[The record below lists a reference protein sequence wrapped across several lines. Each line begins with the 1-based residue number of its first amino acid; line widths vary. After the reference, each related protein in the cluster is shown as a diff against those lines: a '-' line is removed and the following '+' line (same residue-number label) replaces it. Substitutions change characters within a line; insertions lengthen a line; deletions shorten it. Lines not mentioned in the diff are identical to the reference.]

1 MNIVGKRNCLH
12 IILDR
17 NISKSILEQVPNS
30 VGFAIEIH
38 RIRGKNTAHAR
49 RYLLMRIVDHK
60 MKVIRHE
67 TPRRNT
73 DAIADK
79 LILEQR
85 EHPIAIFIVFEDADA
100 AITTRDNVVIAR

>member
-1 MNIVGKRNCLH
+1 
-12 IILDR
+12 
-17 NISKSILEQVPNS
+17 
-30 VGFAIEIH
+30 
-38 RIRGKNTAHAR
+38 
-49 RYLLMRIVDHK
+49 

-67 TPRRNT
+67 TSRRNT

>member
-1 MNIVGKRNCLH
+1 
-12 IILDR
+12 
-17 NISKSILEQVPNS
+17 
-30 VGFAIEIH
+30 
-38 RIRGKNTAHAR
+38 
-49 RYLLMRIVDHK
+49 

-73 DAIADK
+73 NAIADK
-79 LILEQR
+79 LTLEQR